1 MAELFSLMQESSS
14 CKTDRVEAIRS
25 LLRTFLSDPFQRNA
39 PTTGEIS
46 GDARSAS
53 LGALSAAADGLAAFQ
68 PEAEQHPHLALR
80 ATLREAQG
88 RLFSRR
94 EKDQEMPNA
103 FSLREK
109 VPEGR
114 MRVLLCQRRR
124 SPMSWRYLKD
134 GSVRRSAR
142 KSMTK
147 NAAERNPS
155 SQNRQHLKGV
165 YFLSH

>member
-1 MAELFSLMQESSS
+1 MAELFSLMPDSTS
-14 CKTDRVEAIRS
+14 CKTDRVVANRS

-68 PEAEQHPHLALR
+68 PEAEQHPHPALR
-80 ATLREAQG
+80 AT
-88 RLFSRR
+88 FSRR

-114 MRVLLCQRRR
+114 MRVLLCQRRLGL
-124 SPMSWRYLKD
+124 MGWNYLKD
-134 GSVRRSAR
+134 GSPRRTVQ

-147 NAAERNPS
+147 KAAETNPS
-155 SQNRQHLKGV
+155 RQILQQLQGV
-165 YFLSH
+165 YFLSI

>member
-1 MAELFSLMQESSS
+1 MAELFSLMPDSTS
-14 CKTDRVEAIRS
+14 CKTDRVEANRS

-68 PEAEQHPHLALR
+68 PEAEQHPHPALR
-80 ATLREAQG
+80 AT
-88 RLFSRR
+88 FSRR
-94 EKDQEMPNA
+94 EKDQKIKCPNA

-109 VPEGR
+109 VSKGR
-114 MRVLLCQRRR
+114 MRVLLRERRLNFMGWNYFKVG
-124 SPMSWRYLKD
+124 SPRPT
-134 GSVRRSAR
+134 VQ

-147 NAAERNPS
+147 KAAETDPS
-155 SQNRQHLKGV
+155 SRNRQHFEGV
-165 YFLSH
+165 YFFRD

>member
-14 CKTDRVEAIRS
+14 CKSDRVEATRS
-25 LLRTFLSDPFQRNA
+25 LLRTSLSDPFQRNA

-68 PEAEQHPHLALR
+68 PEAEQHPHPALR
-80 ATLREAQG
+80 AT
-88 RLFSRR
+88 FSRR

-109 VPEGR
+109 VPDRADEGIKIIAR
-114 MRVLLCQRRR
+114 H
-124 SPMSWRYLKD
+124 
-134 GSVRRSAR
+134 SALIPVNVCVPVCV
-142 KSMTK
+142 T
-147 NAAERNPS
+147 
-155 SQNRQHLKGV
+155 G
-165 YFLSH
+165 F

>member
-1 MAELFSLMQESSS
+1 MAELFSLMPDSTS
-14 CKTDRVEAIRS
+14 CKTDRVEANRS

-68 PEAEQHPHLALR
+68 PEAEQHPHPALR
-80 ATLREAQG
+80 AT
-88 RLFSRR
+88 FSRR

-114 MRVLLCQRRR
+114 MRVLLCQRRL
-124 SPMSWRYLKD
+124 SLIGWHDLKD
-134 GSVRRSAR
+134 GSPRQTVR
-142 KSMTK
+142 KSRYQK
-147 NAAERNPS
+147 DVRNGP
-155 SQNRQHLKGV
+155 NRRIRQHLQGV